1 MADGSELIHR
11 NAAKEFSQRR
21 RSAAFRLSRLR
32 VLRMSDGSRQPRRA
46 CSTAY
51 RMKRSLPGAVRIGRQ
66 HKLHADLLGEL
77 AMPFV
82 EIEAV
87 RLAVDLDCAAALA
100 PKRTRSRSMS
110 DPLRSPMSRP
120 VGCAN
125 TARPTIGQTVTRHH
139 PSLLPLT
146 RRLAT
151 GLQPTLRTRW
161 SRRTS
166 RS

>member
-1 MADGSELIHR
+1 MTNLGDGGRLGIDPPQCCKGILS
-11 NAAKEFSQRR
+11 KC

-87 RLAVDLDCAAALA
+87 RLPPQEVCHCTAA
-100 PKRTRSRSMS
+100 TWTC
-110 DPLRSPMSRP
+110 
-120 VGCAN
+120 GF
-125 TARPTIGQTVTRHH
+125 
-139 PSLLPLT
+139 
-146 RRLAT
+146 
-151 GLQPTLRTRW
+151 GL
-161 SRRTS
+161 
-166 RS
+166 